1 METIEQLVEHAS
13 YDMFNPRLNFGI
25 AKKYEEMGQTASA
38 VSFYLRT
45 AEYGHDTDPLFVY
58 ASLLRMSV
66 CFSDQREREHTVKHC
81 LLQAIQYLP
90 NRPEA
95 YFLLSSFYE
104 RLARWQEC
112 YTTAELGLINYKRDQ
127 KLPIGVDYPGPNVFF
142 FEKAVSGW
150 WLGKEKESLKIFND
164 LLGQDL
170 PPNYIEAIKYNLKV
184 MGAK

>member
-1 METIEQLVEHAS
+1 MNSIKKIIEDNCSKILDPIVNFDIANE
-13 YDMFNPRLNFGI
+13 YEYLN
-25 AKKYEEMGQTASA
+25 QTASA
-38 VSFYLRT
+38 ISFYLR
-45 AEYGHDTDPLFVY
+45 ASEYGYETEPIITY
-58 ASLLRMSV
+58 NSLLRISICLDKQGERPNSV
-66 CFSDQREREHTVKHC
+66 INS
-81 LLQAIQYLP
+81 LLQAIQYMP
-90 NRPEA
+90 NKPEA